1 MAQRY
6 FEAPAIR
13 IAKGC
18 ANLIRENVEEELR
31 NDGWA
36 LNVRLD
42 SDCMIKI
49 FFMKAD
55 LMFRLQTGNNI
66 CAPYDLLKLEFHH
79 KPERT
84 EAAALAFP
92 IQDAAE
98 KIGDKNFL
106 FREDYSRVE
115 NLSQCYHRSP
125 IGRYHCVNK
134 E

>member
-55 LMFRLQTGNNI
+55 LMFRLQTGNKI

-92 IQDAAE
+92 IQDAAK
-98 KIGDKNFL
+98 KIGDKISYSERTI
-106 FREDYSRVE
+106 RELKISHSVITAP
-115 NLSQCYHRSP
+115 LLVVT
-125 IGRYHCVNK
+125 IA
-134 E
+134 

>member
-55 LMFRLQTGNNI
+55 LMFRLQTGNRI

-92 IQDAAE
+92 IQDAAK
-98 KIGDKNFL
+98 KIGDKISYSERTI
-106 FREDYSRVE
+106 RELKISHSVITAP
-115 NLSQCYHRSP
+115 LLVVT
-125 IGRYHCVNK
+125 IA
-134 E
+134 

>member
-55 LMFRLQTGNNI
+55 LMFRLQTGNKI

-92 IQDAAE
+92 IQDAA
-98 KIGDKNFL
+98 KKMGDKISYSERII
-106 FREDYSRVE
+106 RELKISHSVITAP
-115 NLSQCYHRSP
+115 LL
-125 IGRYHCVNK
+125 VVTFA
-134 E
+134 